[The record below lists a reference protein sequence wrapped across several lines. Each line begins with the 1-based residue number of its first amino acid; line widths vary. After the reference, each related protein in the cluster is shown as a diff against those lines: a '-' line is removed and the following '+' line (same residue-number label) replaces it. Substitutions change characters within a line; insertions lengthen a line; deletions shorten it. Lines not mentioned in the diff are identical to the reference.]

1 MRYDISPLGNMLS
14 LAKLNLRS
22 NELKIDAVQSICATL
37 SKLNSLR
44 HLYLG
49 GNSLCSDFNDY
60 PKVYFQ
66 SQSNL
71 SFVDDWERDQVLHQF
86 ENLAHE
92 LHDSS
97 ILHPSV
103 RYNEE
108 DVIISN
114 DSNVLRIKSLEAQ
127 IDAMNEA
134 FKLQEKALGENGLAL
149 AQFTISNRHD
159 LFGRGGQPPL
169 ARVAVQSASGASI
182 GDQKGLIIESSSRK
196 EKEKEKDVVEKFPY
210 YLLLQSWR
218 QQVIKCLMSKSFVDK
233 ELEIANRNMKSLRVE
248 FLHEMQKMESNTL
261 KWKQHGAAQAEKC
274 ELLSQQQSS
283 LNEALLSEKKAH
295 AETSASLQQKRKEMG
310 SLSSFLNHF
319 KVQMD
324 RQHVNEQAR
333 WMQYSQQLAEQQQRL
348 TLATERLSFISLFV
362 AQKNV
367 QLRNSIAALD
377 GERRLIQWTMIRERE
392 RLEQGK
398 TQSRLGNSN
407 SNLSRDFED
416 GLGDSYTTVV
426 PFVSEVR
433 LSAESEGMLKA
444 VFRRLDVDD
453 AGSVSIR
460 LVLNAISGT
469 SFQISTFSGTSSS
482 TEQETASAFL
492 SQLSAMKKEP
502 SLLGQLVD
510 GDLLSPLGV
519 FLCRSIGLNQWA
531 NFLFSLL
538 QSFLRSD
545 LSDEPTVTW
554 GECLLAMVADPTDSK
569 VAHVPIDQPGRY
581 SALSVREMKE
591 LRELQ
596 LIGDLE
602 WGAVPL
608 HVPSKYQHSLEVHRG
623 SNPSPLH
630 SHTSV
635 VEGGCI
641 LSRDKEKEIA
651 RLSME
656 RRFLLN
662 SLQQMGRSLER
673 RAESIKGYFEGDLR
687 KHAVKEKRLQLQL
700 REAIEAK
707 ETMERRF
714 QEADLAHSTSTE
726 KLQRTLALISEENGK
741 LRDQLGEQR
750 TDEERRM
757 ERLLQDAAAK
767 QVRQETELGV
777 LQREC
782 AKKEVRA
789 KALQRDL
796 LRLQSQQANHADE
809 VFSLKD
815 QLAMAQ
821 KQLRERDFELKSGL
835 KSAEDVFNV
844 ERLSFNQKINEL
856 HEQLISSRQQV
867 QVLTDQL
874 QEQERR
880 HSSEISP
887 MKTES
892 FTNTEEVLTTATA
905 LQQAAAVRD
914 QIELIRNLQQK
925 QQQQQQ
931 P

>member
-1 MRYDISPLGNMLS
+1 MYR
-14 LAKLNLRS
+14 
-22 NELKIDAVQSICATL
+22 
-37 SKLNSLR
+37 
-44 HLYLG
+44 
-49 GNSLCSDFNDY
+49 
-60 PKVYFQ
+60 
-66 SQSNL
+66 
-71 SFVDDWERDQVLHQF
+71 ERDQVLRQD
-86 ENLAHE
+86 EY
-92 LHDSS
+92 HDSY
-97 ILHPSV
+97 INPPI
-103 RYNEE
+103 RYDER

-114 DSNVLRIKSLEAQ
+114 DSSALRIKSLEAQ
-127 IDAMNEA
+127 IGAMNEA
-134 FKLQEKALGENGLAL
+134 FKLQEKILGDNGLAL
-149 AQFTISNRHD
+149 ARFTISNRHD
-159 LFGRGGQPPL
+159 LFGRGEQPPL
-169 ARVAVQSASGASI
+169 ARMTLQSASGTSI
-182 GDQKGLIIESSSRK
+182 GDHKGLFIGSSSRR
-196 EKEKEKDVVEKFPY
+196 EKEKDIVEKFPY

-233 ELEIANRNMKSLRVE
+233 ELEIANRNTKSLRVE

-261 KWKQHGAAQAEKC
+261 MWKQHGAAQAEKC

-283 LNEALLSEKKAH
+283 LNEALLAEKKAH
-295 AETSASLQQKRKEMG
+295 ADTNATLQRARKEMG

-348 TLATERLSFISLFV
+348 ILATERLSFISLFV

-392 RLEQGK
+392 RLEQEK
-398 TQSRLGNSN
+398 TQARRLTAESL
-407 SNLSRDFED
+407 SSRDIDD
-416 GLGDSYTTVV
+416 GLGDSYSPVVV

-433 LSAESEGMLKA
+433 MSAESEGMLKA

-453 AGSVSIR
+453 AGCVSIR
-460 LVLNAISGT
+460 LLLNAISGH
-469 SFQISTFSGTSSS
+469 SFQIPILNGSDSS
-482 TEQETASAFL
+482 TGQETASAFL
-492 SQLSAMKKEP
+492 NQLSAMKKEP
-502 SLLGQLVD
+502 SLLEQLVD
-510 GDLLSPLGV
+510 GDLLSSLGV
-519 FLCRSIGLNQWA
+519 FLCRAIGLNQWA
-531 NFLFSLL
+531 NFLLSLL
-538 QSFLRSD
+538 QTFLCSD
-545 LSDEPTVTW
+545 LSDDPTVTW
-554 GECLLAMVADPTDSK
+554 GECLLAMVADPADSK
-569 VAHVPIDQPGRY
+569 VAHAPIGQPGRY

-591 LRELQ
+591 MRELQ

-608 HVPSKYQHSLEVHRG
+608 HVPSKYQQSLEVHRG
-623 SNPSPLH
+623 SNPPSH
-630 SHTSV
+630 AHTSV
-635 VEGGCI
+635 VEGGYSCM
-641 LSRDKEKEIA
+641 LDRDKQKEIS

-673 RAESIKGYFEGDLR
+673 RAESIKAYFEGDLR
-687 KHAVKEKRLQLQL
+687 KHAVREKRLQVQL

-707 ETMERRF
+707 ETMERRL
-714 QEADLAHSTSTE
+714 QEVELSHSTSTE
-726 KLQRTLALISEENGK
+726 KLQRTLAMISEENGK

-815 QLAMAQ
+815 QLAELQ

-844 ERLSFNQKINEL
+844 EKLSFNQKINEL
-856 HEQLISSRQQV
+856 QEQLISSRQQV

-880 HSSEISP
+880 HTSQKSLG
-887 MKTES
+887 KTES
-892 FTNTEEVLTTATA
+892 FTNTEEVLITANA
-905 LQQAAAVRD
+905 SQQAAAVRD
-914 QIELIRNLQQK
+914 QIDLIRNLHHHHQH
-925 QQQQQQ
+925 QQ
-931 P
+931 PGQPAPDPVPVQTPVVRGRPQSDAPRTLPSSSPTPGAQQDILSAQLNKLLRLAEHALT